1 MLLPL
6 DQGDSLIVGLIWKEW
21 MMVVDNNHVEFHDQ
35 TWPVLETNK
44 NKIKVQ
50 FIFFVFSILFFMYVF
65 LSVIVPWRIGYCLM
79 CFKILCGSDLSSHS
93 RRAI

>member
-1 MLLPL
+1 MVVMLLPL

-44 NKIKVQ
+44 KKKLRCNLFFCVQ
-50 FIFFVFSILFFMYVF
+50 HFVFHVCVPVGNCTMEDWILLNV
-65 LSVIVPWRIGYCLM
+65 L
-79 CFKILCGSDLSSHS
+79 
-93 RRAI
+93 